1 LVIGGGEK
9 KWRVT
14 SNWWLV
20 ALNLPKAQ
28 LDLGMPVELWSVD
41 SRSVAE
47 RAADSV
53 GLAKSC
59 LRPYP
64 QSWPWFLHYSREME
78 VAAEIKIPHA

>member
-1 LVIGGGEK
+1 
-9 KWRVT
+9 
-14 SNWWLV
+14 
-20 ALNLPKAQ
+20 
-28 LDLGMPVELWSVD
+28 
-41 SRSVAE
+41 VAE
-47 RAADSV
+47 KVADSV

>member
-1 LVIGGGEK
+1 
-9 KWRVT
+9 
-14 SNWWLV
+14 V

-64 QSWPWFLHYSREME
+64 QSWPCFLHYSREME

>member
-1 LVIGGGEK
+1 L
-9 KWRVT
+9 R
-14 SNWWLV
+14 LV

-53 GLAKSC
+53 GLAKSF
-59 LRPYP
+59 
-64 QSWPWFLHYSREME
+64 S
-78 VAAEIKIPHA
+78 

>member
-1 LVIGGGEK
+1 M
-9 KWRVT
+9 
-14 SNWWLV
+14 

-28 LDLGMPVELWSVD
+28 GDLGMPAELWSVD
-41 SRSVAE
+41 SRAVAE

-59 LRPYP
+59 LRPYL
-64 QSWPWFLHYSREME
+64 QSRPGFLQYSREME

>member
-1 LVIGGGEK
+1 MME
-9 KWRVT
+9 KWRVM

-47 RAADSV
+47 RAPDSV
-53 GLAKSC
+53 GLQNPVCDHIRSLGLGFCTTAEKWRW
-59 LRPYP
+59 LRKLKFRMHKNKY
-64 QSWPWFLHYSREME
+64 
-78 VAAEIKIPHA
+78 